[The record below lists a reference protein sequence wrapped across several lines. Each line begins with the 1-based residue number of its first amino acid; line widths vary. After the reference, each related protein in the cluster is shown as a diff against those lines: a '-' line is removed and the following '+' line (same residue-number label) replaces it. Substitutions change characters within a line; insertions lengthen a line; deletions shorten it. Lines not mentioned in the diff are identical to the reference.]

1 MNLSRRRFLALCGGM
16 ASAAGVS
23 WGETKA
29 ALASEAA
36 AKIPVTVYAFIGGI
50 LKTQTQN
57 ILKDTRVGT
66 PLDIPITFFL
76 IQHGDAWV
84 AFDTGNNAM
93 VARDPVAW
101 WSEPLVQAFTPV
113 MQVEDEFQMQIKK
126 LKLTPAKLHAAIL
139 SHGHLDHAGAI
150 ENFRGT
156 NVPVYLQKKELAAVQ
171 QAIAANKQTVYLP
184 ADFRFIDEINIQAIE
199 GVFDLF
205 GDGTVV
211 AFPTPGHSVGH
222 QSLLVKCANGK
233 NLVLAADA
241 MYTLEN
247 MEQHVQP
254 AIAWNIDQTMECL
267 DLFKA
272 MTYLDV
278 EVIPSHDPGYWKDK
292 PLAPL
297 PFNA

>member
-1 MNLSRRRFLALCGGM
+1 MNLSRRGFLALCGGM
-16 ASAAGVS
+16 ASVAGVPR
-23 WGETKA
+23 
-29 ALASEAA
+29 SEAGTARTGGAA
-36 AKIPVTVYAFIGGI
+36 AKIPVTVYAFICGI

-84 AFDTGNNAM
+84 AFDTGNNGM

-113 MQVEDEFQMQIKK
+113 MSAEDEFQVQIEK
-126 LKLTPAKLHAAIL
+126 LNLRPRDLKGAII

-150 ENFRGT
+150 DNFRGT
-156 NVPVYLQKKELAAVQ
+156 GVPIFFQKKEIEAIQ
-171 QAIAANKQTVYLP
+171 QAIAANKQTVYIP
-184 ADFRFIDEINIQAIE
+184 ADFRYIDELSIQAIE

-211 AFPTPGHSVGH
+211 AFPTPGHSIGH
-222 QSLLVKCANGK
+222 QSLLVRQSSGK

-247 MEQHVQP
+247 MEQHIQP
-254 AIAWNIDQTMECL
+254 SIAWNIDQTMECL

-278 EVIPSHDPGYWKDK
+278 KVIPSHDPGYWKDK

-297 PFNA
+297 PFNG